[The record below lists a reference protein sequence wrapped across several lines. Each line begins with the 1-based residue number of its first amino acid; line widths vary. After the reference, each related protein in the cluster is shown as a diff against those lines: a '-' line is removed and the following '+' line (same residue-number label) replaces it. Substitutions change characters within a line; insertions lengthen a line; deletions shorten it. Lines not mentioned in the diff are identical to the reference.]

1 MDIKFIFNLDTI
13 PRSLCCTHGNH
24 VRYWNHLPPRHY
36 SNLFYYTTPQKA
48 NSDSTGTRGHKL
60 HKIARWEIWQRS
72 WKLLWVFYTFN
83 LRCWFVIFFALSF
96 NLGCSCNYRPQYCN
110 ALQTYTYVLQ
120 FITKPC
126 YLRLEDETISTRYS
140 GHTTKSIHQSW
151 VMMLD
156 SESEFILQSTV
167 LFRAQSNFQL
177 GFSGIQLFIWCL
189 LKSEIKPW

>member
-1 MDIKFIFNLDTI
+1 MLYSRQSCQVLEPFASS
-13 PRSLCCTHGNH
+13 SLQQSFLLHDATKGKLRKYRN
-24 VRYWNHLPPRHY
+24 
-36 SNLFYYTTPQKA
+36 K
-48 NSDSTGTRGHKL
+48 GHKL

-156 SESEFILQSTV
+156 GESEFILQSTV